1 MEDLTLEEAFDELS
15 SAEDFLEYFNVAYDA
30 PVVHV
35 NRLHILQRFH
45 DYIKRA
51 GADSFAQDE
60 EQSKA
65 QYKELLQ
72 KAYQDFVESD
82 AVTEKVFKVFKMQD
96 AQKAFV
102 SIDQLM
108 KS

>member
-72 KAYQDFVESD
+72 KALLKRY
-82 AVTEKVFKVFKMQD
+82 
-96 AQKAFV
+96 
-102 SIDQLM
+102 L
-108 KS
+108 KSSKCRKPRKPLYLSTS